1 MLPILANMGLVLQLA
16 GILVAFP
23 IIMGFVYNETQA
35 IISLF
40 VTSFTF
46 FFFGFSLNALSV
58 REELDFRQSCI
69 LLTGVFFI
77 LGILGAIPYF
87 WLNAFNDS
95 SLTVRFV
102 NSFFESV
109 SGYTTTGFSLI
120 TDPDALPRSL
130 MFYRSFTHL
139 IGGLGIVFILL
150 SFFYS
155 GKTLDNMSR
164 VLNFMRVTDS
174 IKKSLA
180 SILVVYTVYILLF
193 SAIIYVVGFTDAAN
207 TISVVLSSL
216 MTGGFSPVA
225 DFSSYSAFPAALV
238 VIVMMIFGATS
249 FFIHYRLIH
258 RKFRTAF
265 TKEFCIFVLI
275 STIGV
280 LAVQAVYPLDILT
293 TVFHVLSASTGTGF
307 STINFGEIPEKAK
320 FLFIILMF
328 LGGMSFS
335 TAGGIKI
342 FRLAI
347 LLKSIPFVLG
357 SLAGKELEKIEF
369 DGNDYDRK
377 DILTNLLFILLSVV
391 LVIVTGALLTFSG
404 FGLTDS
410 MFEAVSAFATSGLS
424 VGIVS
429 VALAG
434 HMKLALIILMVIGR
448 VEILPFLITV
458 AKIKDYRIVQVRRYE
473 DWLKGELS
481 AKDFQFAAPYEVND
495 KLENK
500 EIK

>member
-1 MLPILANMGLVLQLA
+1 MRPVLANMGLVLQLA
-16 GILVAFP
+16 GVLVAFP
-23 IIMGFVYNETQA
+23 IVMGFVYNENQA

-40 VTSFTF
+40 VTSFAL

-77 LGILGAIPYF
+77 LGLLGAIPYF

-130 MFYRSFTHL
+130 IFYRSFTHL

-150 SFFYS
+150 AFFYS
-155 GKTLDNMSR
+155 GKTLDNMSK
-164 VLNFMRVTDS
+164 VMNFMRVTDS
-174 IKKSLA
+174 IKKSLV

-193 SAIIYVVGFTDAAN
+193 SAIFYLLGFTDIAD

-225 DFSSYSAFPAALV
+225 DFSPYTAPPVILV

-249 FFIHYRLIH
+249 FFIHYRIV
-258 RKFRTAF
+258 RGKSRSAF
-265 TKEFCIFVLI
+265 TKEFWIFIII
-275 STIGV
+275 SAAGV
-280 LAVQAVYPLDILT
+280 LAVQAVYPLDIFSA
-293 TVFHVLSASTGTGF
+293 VFHVLSASTGTGF
-307 STINFGEIPEKAK
+307 STLNFSLIPERAK

-328 LGGMSFS
+328 LGGMTFS

-342 FRLAI
+342 LRLA
-347 LLKSIPFVLG
+347 LFLKSIPFAIG
-357 SLAGKELEKIEF
+357 SLTGKEYEKIEF
-369 DGNDYDRK
+369 DGNAYERK
-377 DILTNLLFILLSVV
+377 DILANLAFILLSVA
-391 LVIVTGALLTFSG
+391 LVVAAGALLSFSG
-404 FGLTDS
+404 FGLADS
-410 MFEAVSAFATSGLS
+410 MFEAVSAFATTGLS
-424 VGIVS
+424 VGIAS
-429 VALAG
+429 AALAV
-434 HMKLALIILMVIGR
+434 HLKLALIILMVVGR
-448 VEILPFLITV
+448 VEMLPFLV
-458 AKIKDYRIVQVRRYE
+458 AVMKVSDE
-473 DWLKGELS
+473 DKGLNTTIQPE
-481 AKDFQFAAPYEVND
+481 
-495 KLENK
+495 
-500 EIK
+500 

>member
-1 MLPILANMGLVLQLA
+1 MRPVLANMGLVLQLA
-16 GILVAFP
+16 GILIAFP
-23 IIMGFVYNETQA
+23 IGMGFIYNENQA
-35 IISLF
+35 IIPLF
-40 VTSFTF
+40 VTSFAF
-46 FFFGFSLNALSV
+46 FFCGFLLNALSV

-69 LLTGVFFI
+69 LLAGVFFI

-95 SLTVRFV
+95 SIIERFV

-109 SGYTTTGFSLI
+109 SGFTTTGFSLI

-150 SFFYS
+150 AFFYS

-164 VLNFMRVTDS
+164 VMNFMRVTDS

-180 SILVVYTVYILLF
+180 SILVVYTVYVLIF
-193 SAIIYVVGFTDAAN
+193 SAIIYVLGFTNIAN

-225 DFSSYSAFPAALV
+225 DFSPYAAFPAVLV
-238 VIVMMIFGATS
+238 VMVMMIFGATS
-249 FFIHYRLIH
+249 FFIHYRIIH
-258 RKFRTAF
+258 GKIRSAF
-265 TKEFCIFVLI
+265 TKEFWMFILI
-275 STIGV
+275 SAAGV
-280 LAVQAVYPLDILT
+280 VAVQAVYPLGILS

-307 STINFGEIPEKAK
+307 STINFSLIPEKTK
-320 FLFIILMF
+320 LLFIVLMF

-342 FRLAI
+342 FRLA
-347 LLKSIPFVLG
+347 LFLKSIPFAIR
-357 SLAGKELEKIEF
+357 SSIGKEPEKIEF
-369 DGNDYDRK
+369 DGKDYDKK
-377 DILTNLLFILLSVV
+377 DIVINLVFILLSVV
-391 LVIVTGALLTFSG
+391 LVVATGTLLYFSG
-404 FGLTDS
+404 FGLIDS

-429 VALAG
+429 AALAA
-434 HMKLALIILMVIGR
+434 HLKLALIILMVIGR
-448 VEILPFLITV
+448 VEILPFLV
-458 AKIKDYRIVQVRRYE
+458 AVTKIR
-473 DWLKGELS
+473 G
-481 AKDFQFAAPYEVND
+481 
-495 KLENK
+495 
-500 EIK
+500 

>member
-1 MLPILANMGLVLQLA
+1 MLPILANMGLVLQVA

-23 IIMGFVYNETQA
+23 IVMGFVYNETQA

-40 VTSFTF
+40 VTSFAF

-77 LGILGAIPYF
+77 LGIIGAVPYF
-87 WLNAFNDS
+87 WLNVFNDS

-102 NSFFESV
+102 NSFFESI

-150 SFFYS
+150 AFFYS

-164 VLNFMRVTDS
+164 VMNFMRVTDS
-174 IKKSLA
+174 IKQSLA

-193 SAIIYVVGFTDAAN
+193 SAMIYILGLTDIAN

-216 MTGGFSPVA
+216 MTGGFSPIA
-225 DFSSYSAFPAALV
+225 DFSPYTAFPVALI
-238 VIVMMIFGATS
+238 VIVMMVLGATS
-249 FFIHYRLIH
+249 FFIHYRIVH

-265 TKEFCIFVLI
+265 SKEFWMFIFI
-275 STIGV
+275 SAIGV
-280 LAVQAVYPLDILT
+280 MAVQAVYPLDIFT
-293 TVFHVLSASTGTGF
+293 IIFHVLSASTGTGF
-307 STINFGEIPEKAK
+307 STINFSVIPEKAK
-320 FLFIILMF
+320 FLFIVLMF

-342 FRLAI
+342 FRFALF
-347 LLKSIPFVLG
+347 LKSIP
-357 SLAGKELEKIEF
+357 LAIGYSIGKEYEKIEF
-369 DGNDYDRK
+369 DGKDYDRK
-377 DILTNLLFILLSVV
+377 DLLTNLVFIFLSSILVV
-391 LVIVTGALLTFSG
+391 VTGALLAFSG
-404 FGLTDS
+404 FGLVDS

-429 VALAG
+429 VALDT
-434 HMKLALIILMVIGR
+434 HLKLALSILMVIGR
-448 VEILPFLITV
+448 VEILPFLV
-458 AKIKDYRIVQVRRYE
+458 AMTKIKD
-473 DWLKGELS
+473 
-481 AKDFQFAAPYEVND
+481 
-495 KLENK
+495 
-500 EIK
+500 

>member
-1 MLPILANMGLVLQLA
+1 MRPVLANMGLVLQLA

-23 IIMGFVYNETQA
+23 IGMGFIYNENQA

-40 VTSFTF
+40 VTSFAF
-46 FFFGFSLNALSV
+46 FFFGFFLNALSV

-77 LGILGAIPYF
+77 LGLLGAIPYF

-95 SLTVRFV
+95 NITERFV

-109 SGYTTTGFSLI
+109 SGFTTTGFSLI
-120 TDPDALPRSL
+120 AEPDALPRSL

-150 SFFYS
+150 AFFYS

-164 VLNFMRVTDS
+164 VMNFMRVTDS

-180 SILVVYTVYILLF
+180 SILVVYSVYVIIF
-193 SAIIYVVGFTDAAN
+193 SAIIYVLGFTNIAN

-216 MTGGFSPVA
+216 MTGGFSPIA
-225 DFSSYSAFPAALV
+225 DFSPYIAFPAVLV
-238 VIVMMIFGATS
+238 VMVMMVFGATS
-249 FFIHYRLIH
+249 FFVHYRIIH
-258 RKFRTAF
+258 RKFRSAF
-265 TKEFCIFVLI
+265 TKEFWMFILI
-275 STIGV
+275 SAIGV
-280 LAVQAVYPLDILT
+280 IAIKAVYPLDILS

-307 STINFGEIPEKAK
+307 SIINFSLIPEKAK
-320 FLFIILMF
+320 LLYIALMF

-342 FRLAI
+342 FRLA
-347 LLKSIPFVLG
+347 LFLKSIPFAIG
-357 SLAGKELEKIEF
+357 SLTGKEYEKIEF
-369 DGNDYDRK
+369 DGNGYDK
-377 DILTNLLFILLSVV
+377 KAIVINLVFILLSVA
-391 LVIVTGALLTFSG
+391 LVIVTGTLLYFSG
-404 FGLTDS
+404 FGLIDS

-429 VALAG
+429 AALAL
-434 HMKLALIILMVIGR
+434 HLKLTLTILMVIGR
-448 VEILPFLITV
+448 VEILPFLIAV
-458 AKIKDYRIVQVRRYE
+458 IKIK
-473 DWLKGELS
+473 G
-481 AKDFQFAAPYEVND
+481 
-495 KLENK
+495 
-500 EIK
+500 